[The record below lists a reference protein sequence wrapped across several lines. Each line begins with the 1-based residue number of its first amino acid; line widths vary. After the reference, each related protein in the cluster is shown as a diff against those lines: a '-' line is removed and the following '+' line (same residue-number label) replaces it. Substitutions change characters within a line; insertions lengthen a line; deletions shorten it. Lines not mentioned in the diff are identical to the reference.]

1 MVGPRRRVEIMVD
14 VVQILSRAKDSVDSS
29 SSICVVIDQY
39 ILDTITVVIG
49 LGPRCKSASGT
60 LRS

>member
-1 MVGPRRRVEIMVD
+1 MVD